1 MIDKI
6 STNQISDFFEKSSAG
21 QAGSAEIVAGNQID
35 ASLQTDY
42 AGFIEQATQIPQTDT
57 KAVQQA
63 QQLLLSGQ
71 LESPENIRA
80 AAENIIKFGI

>member
-6 STNQISDFFEKSSAG
+6 DTNQISDFFEKPSASQASSA
-21 QAGSAEIVAGNQID
+21 ETVAGNQID

-57 KAVQQA
+57 TAVQQA
-63 QQLLLSGQ
+63 QQLLLSGR

-80 AAENIIKFGI
+80 AAENIVEFGI